1 MPGNTPTS
9 LLPTVLP
16 GGSTD
21 TGQQSSPG
29 QPPDSVPAAA
39 PAAAAPAGA
48 AGPST
53 AGASTAVTPGAA
65 AAAHATAAARRGRRP
80 SRHAWYRLVSPLAV
94 LVIWQLV
101 SSSGLVSEQK
111 LPSPSTVLHT
121 AITLITTN
129 SAAYGTLQGAMA
141 VSLERVAIG
150 FVLGGSVG
158 LVLAVIAGLS
168 RLGENAV
175 DPLLQMLRTLPL
187 FGLIPV
193 FIVWFGIGELP
204 KVLLI
209 ALGSAIPLYLN
220 TFAGIRNVDAKLAE
234 AGQSLGLTRAEMIR
248 HIILPGAL
256 PQMLVGLRQSLG
268 VAWLA
273 LVVAEQINANAGLG
287 FMISQATQFLR
298 NDVIFV
304 ALLVYC
310 LLGLHH
316 RRPGPAAGKE
326 GAGMAPRTAGSLT
339 EATVAGARA
348 QPLLRRPGRA
358 GPARPGHRARRV
370 RRADRPQRQ
379 RQVHPAPRAGRA
391 GPGHHRGAPGE
402 RHRRGGVPGA
412 AAAALAPG
420 QRQRPA
426 RPAGRRRQDD
436 RAPTRWTRSA

>member
-1 MPGNTPTS
+1 MPGNTPTG
-9 LLPTVLP
+9 LLPTALP
-16 GGSTD
+16 RSGTD
-21 TGQQSSPG
+21 TGTPSRTGPPG
-29 QPPDSVPAAA
+29 GTPPGTGPAAA
-39 PAAAAPAGA
+39 QQAAAAGPGTAAPPSTAAPPGTAVAPGAASAAGA
-48 AGPST
+48 AG
-53 AGASTAVTPGAA
+53 
-65 AAAHATAAARRGRRP
+65 AAARRGPR
-80 SRHAWYRLVSPLAV
+80 RHAWYRLVSPLAV
-94 LVIWQLV
+94 LIIWQLV

-129 SAAYGTLQGAMA
+129 SAAYGTLQGAMV

-150 FVLGGSVG
+150 FALGGAAG

-168 RLGENAV
+168 RLGENSV

-209 ALGSAIPLYLN
+209 ALGAAIPLYLN

-234 AGQSLGLTRAEMIR
+234 AGQSLGLTRAEKIR

-310 LLGLHH
+310 LLGLITDALV
-316 RRPGPAAGKE
+316 R
-326 GAGMAPRTAGSLT
+326 
-339 EATVAGARA
+339 
-348 QPLLRRPGRA
+348 LLE
-358 GPARPGHRARRV
+358 
-370 RRADRPQRQ
+370 RRALTW
-379 RQVHPAPRAGRA
+379 
-391 GPGHHRGAPGE
+391 
-402 RHRRGGVPGA
+402 RRGLLEA
-412 AAAALAPG
+412 
-420 QRQRPA
+420 
-426 RPAGRRRQDD
+426 
-436 RAPTRWTRSA
+436 